1 MVGLAATLRSPA
13 WRDRNEGRKDREM
26 GKRERAKKLLLV
38 VATAG
43 LTACEEDGSTNP
55 PSPPLVCDEVA
66 DGSALWARGTL
77 TKDPQEPSALL
88 WIELNHE
95 GSWEAPPVVTAL
107 SGMTITSI
115 DTSFGSRTIYA
126 VMDDGATAASFQV
139 RGKLTDPETT
149 CDVDRTFT
157 LTIDEENKVEITR
170 HDALPFLPHRHASL
184 DPRRHASFDVMR
196 CDGGDVGLRAPGG
209 DDNERVPQTKAAG
222 TTEATADVARGDAG
236 RRGRATT
243 RRRG

>member
-1 MVGLAATLRSPA
+1 
-13 WRDRNEGRKDREM
+13 M
-26 GKRERAKKLLLV
+26 GKRERAKQLLLV

-43 LTACEEDGSTNP
+43 LTACEDDGATNP

-95 GSWEAPPVVTAL
+95 GAWVDPPVVTAL
-107 SGMTITSI
+107 SGMTITAI
-115 DTSFGSRTIYA
+115 DSSFGSRNIHA
-126 VMDDGATAASFQV
+126 VMDDGATTARFQV

-157 LTIDEENKVEITR
+157 VTIDEESKVEITR
-170 HDALPFLPHRHASL
+170 HDALPFLPHRRASL
-184 DPRRHASFDVMR
+184 DPRRHASLDVVR
-196 CDGGDVGLRAPGG
+196 CDGGDVGRRAPG
-209 DDNERVPQTKAAG
+209 DDDHERVPQTNAAG
-222 TTEATADVARGDAG
+222 TTEATAGVARGDAG
-236 RRGRATT
+236 RRGRATI

>member
-1 MVGLAATLRSPA
+1 
-13 WRDRNEGRKDREM
+13 M
-26 GKRERAKKLLLV
+26 GNRERAKTLLLV

-43 LTACEEDGSTNP
+43 LTACEDDDISINP
-55 PSPPLVCDEVA
+55 PPPPLVCDEVA

-77 TKDPQEPSALL
+77 TKNPQEPSALL

-95 GSWEAPPVVTAL
+95 GSWVDPPVVTAL

-115 DTSFGSRTIYA
+115 DSSFGSRNIHA
-126 VMDDGATAASFQV
+126 VMDDDATTASFQV
-139 RGKLTDPETT
+139 RGKLADNKTT

-170 HDALPFLPHRHASL
+170 HDALPFLPHRHASV
-184 DPRRHASFDVMR
+184 DPGRHASFDVMR
-196 CDGGDVGLRAPGG
+196 CDGGDAGPRASGGENERAP
-209 DDNERVPQTKAAG
+209 RTKAAG
-222 TTEATADVARGDAG
+222 TPEATPDVARGDAG
-236 RRGRATT
+236 RRGQAST

>member
-1 MVGLAATLRSPA
+1 
-13 WRDRNEGRKDREM
+13 M
-26 GKRERAKKLLLV
+26 GKRERAKQLLLV

-55 PSPPLVCDEVA
+55 PSPPLECVNVA
-66 DGSALWARGTL
+66 HSSWQGLWATGWFN
-77 TKDPQEPSALL
+77 KDPEDDPLAPLL
-88 WIELNHE
+88 IQLNHDGE
-95 GSWEAPPVVTAL
+95 WTEPPVVTAL
-107 SGMTITSI
+107 SGMTISA
-115 DTSFGSRTIYA
+115 FNESRTIVA
-126 VMDDGATAASFQV
+126 RMDDGATTASFHV
-139 RGKLTDPETT
+139 RGQLADPETT

-157 LTIDEENKVEITR
+157 VTIDEENKVEITR
-170 HDALPFLPHRHASL
+170 HDALPFLPHRRASL

-209 DDNERVPQTKAAG
+209 DGNERVPRTKAAG

-236 RRGRATT
+236 RRDRATT

>member
-1 MVGLAATLRSPA
+1 
-13 WRDRNEGRKDREM
+13 M
-26 GKRERAKKLLLV
+26 GKRERAKQLLLV

-43 LTACEEDGSTNP
+43 LTACEDDGAINP

-95 GSWEAPPVVTAL
+95 GAWVDPPVVTAL

-115 DTSFGSRTIYA
+115 DASFDSRNIHA
-126 VMDDGATAASFQV
+126 AMDDGATTASFQV

-157 LTIDEENKVEITR
+157 VTIDEESKVEITR

-196 CDGGDVGLRAPGG
+196 CDGSDVGRRASGG
-209 DDNERVPQTKAAG
+209 EDERVPRTKAAG

-236 RRGRATT
+236 RRGRATI

>member
-1 MVGLAATLRSPA
+1 
-13 WRDRNEGRKDREM
+13 M
-26 GKRERAKKLLLV
+26 GNRERAKTLLLV

-55 PSPPLVCDEVA
+55 PSPPLECDNVA
-66 DGSALWARGTL
+66 RSSWQGLWATGWFNRNPE
-77 TKDPQEPSALL
+77 DDPSAPLL
-88 WIELNHE
+88 IELNHDGE
-95 GSWEAPPVVTAL
+95 WTEPPVVTAL
-107 SGMTITSI
+107 SGMTIRA
-115 DTSFGSRTIYA
+115 FNESRTIVA
-126 VMDDGATAASFQV
+126 RMDDGATIASFHV
-139 RGKLTDPETT
+139 RGQLADSETT

-157 LTIDEENKVEITR
+157 VTLDEAHRIEITR

-184 DPRRHASFDVMR
+184 EPRRHASFDVMR

-209 DDNERVPQTKAAG
+209 DDDERVPRTKAAG